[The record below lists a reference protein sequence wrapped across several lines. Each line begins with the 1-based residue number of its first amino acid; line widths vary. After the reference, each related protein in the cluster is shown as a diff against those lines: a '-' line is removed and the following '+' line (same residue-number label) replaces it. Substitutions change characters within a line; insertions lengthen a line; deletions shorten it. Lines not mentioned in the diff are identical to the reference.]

1 MGYQVTGATVLTVL
15 FYQVKS
21 ANCKSHC
28 EYPPSLWLSIECCE
42 EHADFR
48 KVGAAKTISKPWGTT
63 WSSVIWMA
71 GRIVCQVHRFPAF
84 DSVHTESLWSILR
97 IYRILKHTVRV
108 IKQIFYTDFC
118 CSVRCSD
125 LSYHV
130 NSGVHILHQHYDII
144 FTPKTVKIKKQK
156 THDCL
161 EYNKLLSSK
170 FWAQT
175 DKSCKSIF

>member
-1 MGYQVTGATVLTVL
+1 MGYQVTGATVITLL

-21 ANCKSHC
+21 ANCNSHS

-48 KVGAAKTISKPWGTT
+48 KVGAAKSISKPWGTT

-71 GRIVCQVHRFPAF
+71 GRIVCQVHRFPPF

-118 CSVRCSD
+118 WSVRCSY

-130 NSGVHILHQHYDII
+130 NSGVHILHQSMMS
-144 FTPKTVKIKKQK
+144 FSRQKPLKSKKQK
-156 THDCL
+156 TYDCL
-161 EYNKLLSSK
+161 EFKDLLSCK
-170 FWAQT
+170 FWVQT
-175 DKSCKSIF
+175 DKSCKSSF